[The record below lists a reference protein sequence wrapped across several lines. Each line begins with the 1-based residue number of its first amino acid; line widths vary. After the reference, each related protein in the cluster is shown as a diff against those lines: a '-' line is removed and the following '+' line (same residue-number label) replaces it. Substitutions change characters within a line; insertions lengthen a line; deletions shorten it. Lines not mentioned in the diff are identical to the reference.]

1 MNAFLRRN
9 FNGTLLL
16 LAVLLLPQLSFSQAE
31 PSPLVRM
38 IHESTSP
45 PDNGGTIP
53 IIFTKSANVPVA
65 TSNAAPNAS
74 LGENAYDFGITP
86 GNYYVQ
92 STEVLDG
99 LKNLSAFTLTG
110 WLNAKSL
117 TTGSGGNRIISW
129 INNGGDGVDLVVQ
142 SNGSLRLGV
151 DGWPDFS
158 PASSSA
164 NKVTVNATAPLQ
176 NWVFFAVTYQSNG
189 QVSFYF
195 GNNANNATLDVSR
208 AYTVP
213 GVTGSSIGKLAF
225 GAFNDNTR
233 NAGTYDRMFRG
244 ILDDLR
250 IYGSVLNLTDI
261 IAVQRSSTDVTPPTA
276 PTNLRGTGKIDVEG
290 NLNISTIDL
299 VWDAGTDNVG
309 IVGYEIFD
317 DLSWLATVG
326 NVTSHTL
333 AVDNP
338 NKTYKLSV
346 RGKDAAGNF
355 SPFSTPVLV
364 NIAGL
369 VAGDPLLSFPFEDIS
384 SGSPVS
390 NGVLQGLVFTTGT
403 GATDDTHL
411 PGSSME
417 TPPFVGY
424 SHSADFGVTP
434 ANAFIESQTLI
445 DQLKNLSAFTITGW
459 LNCKSSTAGSG
470 GNRIVSWINNGGD
483 GVDLVY
489 QSNGSLRLGVDGW
502 PDNSPAFSNA
512 AKVTTDPNGQQNN
525 WVFFAVTYQSDGQV
539 QYYFG
544 TNTAKATLDAT
555 RSYAGPGVT
564 GTNIGKF
571 AIGSFNSATRNPS
584 TYDRMFR
591 GLIDDIKVF
600 QEVLTL
606 PDIIKVQ
613 GKSST
618 DLTLPTAPGNLT
630 ATSKSVSTISLS
642 WSPSTDNRMV
652 IGYKLYNNGN
662 IVANIEQGTN
672 AFLYTG
678 LTPGTTYNLTL
689 KAFDN
694 AGNLSAASNLISVTT
709 DATGVPLPLIDAK
722 FEESAGGYSQNEGTA
737 TVGFSRSNAIPVA
750 STIVPNVP
758 NDLRSADFGTTP
770 GNYYVSNANSDF
782 RIEELKNLGSFTL
795 TGWLNN
801 KSNTTGTGGNR
812 IITWTNSGGDG
823 VDLVYQ
829 SDGSLRIGVDE
840 YAGASPAV
848 SSANKVTTDANAG
861 AVNWVFFA
869 VTYQS
874 ANEQVQFY
882 FGNNAAEATLDVTKS
897 YPGRGAT
904 GVNIGQ
910 LAFGAFN
917 DASRTDATFANMFRG
932 IIDNFKIYGSALSLA
947 DIRSVQHGVS
957 SDVTPP
963 SAPTAL
969 TASDIQ
975 STSIR
980 LTWTASTDNVGV
992 VDYNIYNG
1000 ATLVET
1006 TRGPYN
1012 NTTTVYGLTPGQS
1025 YQFSLKARDAAGNL
1039 SAASNVVNIRVPLMP
1054 LIYIPFST
1062 DIASRHFNA
1071 GSLGGYFVGGSITYN
1086 APIGGSPVAI
1096 TTSVRTMETDYI
1108 YEGLKN
1114 LNAFTITGWVNR
1126 TSSSNAER
1134 IFGWMPSGGGD
1145 GVDLLIQAD
1154 GSLRLGVDG
1163 LAENSPAFSNANKIT
1178 TDASASENNWTFFA
1192 VTYQAN
1198 GQTQFYFGHN
1208 SVNASL
1214 DATVNYPNAGNT
1226 GTNIATPYIKAPT
1239 GGILDEPRVYNSVL
1253 TLQDILAI
1261 QYGPEDNIPPTT
1273 PGVLSSPSVTATTIA
1288 LHWSQ
1293 VSTDNIGVTSYD
1305 VFNGSSMI
1313 ARHVPNGRY
1322 SSPQDMAVFGL
1333 TPNTTYNL
1341 YIKARDNRGNYS
1353 APTNTVTVT
1362 TLIDSP
1368 APLVWLKLDE
1378 DTGIIS
1384 AANSGSSGTSFIR
1397 SSTLPTASDNV
1408 PTGIASFRSADFGT
1422 TSANGYVESTSLISG
1437 LTNLSGFTITGWV
1450 NNKSNVMGSGG
1461 NRIVSWINNGGDG
1474 VDLVYKNDGSLQL
1487 GVDQWPDFSPAI
1499 SSANKVPTN
1508 ASAPASNW
1516 VFFAVTY
1523 TESGT
1528 VEFYF
1533 GSNTVQAALDV
1544 TKNYT
1549 GRGATGANIGKLAV
1563 GHFNDATRNGN
1574 TYDRIFRGLIDDIR
1588 VFGVKLTPQQIV
1600 QIQAMTGN
1608 SGGRI
1613 AASPEQTIA
1622 DEFIDEAALSQNY
1635 PNSFTDVTN
1644 VEVNIP
1650 HSVKV
1655 ARLNVYDLTG
1665 RSLQNIVV
1673 EGRGPTSISVSKG
1686 DMHAGVYIYT
1696 LITDGKIVGHKRMM
1710 IK

>member
-1 MNAFLRRN
+1 MNALLRRN
-9 FNGTLLL
+9 FNFTLLI
-16 LAVLLLPQLSFSQAE
+16 LAGLLLPQLSFSQGGPA
-31 PSPLVRM
+31 SLVRM
-38 IHESTSP
+38 VHESTSP
-45 PDNGGTIP
+45 PDNEGTIP

-65 TSNAAPNAS
+65 TSNAAPDTS
-74 LGENAYDFGITP
+74 GETAYDFGTTP

-129 INNGGDGVDLVVQ
+129 INAGGDGVDLVVQ

-151 DGWPDFS
+151 DGWPDYS
-158 PASSSA
+158 PAFSSA
-164 NKVTVNATAPLQ
+164 NKVTANATAPLQ

-195 GNNANNATLDVSR
+195 GNYTDHATLDVSR
-208 AYTVP
+208 TYTAP
-213 GVTGSSIGKLAF
+213 GVTGSNIGKLAI
-225 GAFNDNTR
+225 GAFNDASRSSVTW
-233 NAGTYDRMFRG
+233 DRMFRG
-244 ILDDLR
+244 IVDDIR
-250 IYGSVLNLTDI
+250 VYGSVLNLTDI
-261 IAVQRSSTDVTPPTA
+261 TAVQRSDPDMTPPTP
-276 PTNLRGTGKIDVEG
+276 PTNLRTSFVDAR
-290 NLNISTIDL
+290 TIGL
-299 VWDAGTDNVG
+299 TWDAGTDYIGV
-309 IVGYEIFD
+309 VGYEIYD
-317 DLSWLATVG
+317 GGSLMASVG
-326 NVTSHTL
+326 NVTNYTL
-333 AVDNP
+333 TALQSER
-338 NKTYKLSV
+338 TYNLTVKS
-346 RGKDAAGNF
+346 KDAAGNL
-355 SPFSTPVLV
+355 SPSSTSLSVLTTDTQAGV
-364 NIAGL
+364 PLLYLTMDGIAG
-369 VAGDPLLSFPFEDIS
+369 GT
-384 SGSPVS
+384 VS
-390 NGVLQGLVFTTGT
+390 TYGTVQGQTFTTGT
-403 GATDDTHL
+403 GPSNTYL
-411 PGSSME
+411 PGSSLE
-417 TPPFVGY
+417 TPPYVGGNA
-424 SHSADFGVTP
+424 SADFGVTP
-434 ANAFIESQTLI
+434 GNAFIESQTPI
-445 DQLKNLSAFTITGW
+445 DQLKNMSSFTITGW
-459 LNCKSSTAGSG
+459 VNCKSNVAGAG

-512 AKVTTDPNGQQNN
+512 NKVTTNASAPQSN
-525 WVFFAVTYQSDGQV
+525 WVFFAVTYQSNGEV

-544 TNTAKATLDAT
+544 TNTAKAILDVT
-555 RSYAGPGVT
+555 KTYSGPGVT
-564 GTNIGKF
+564 GSNIGKF
-571 AIGSFNSATRNPS
+571 SIGAFNSATRNSS

-591 GLIDDIKVF
+591 GLIDDIRVF
-600 QEVLTL
+600 GSVLPL
-606 PDIIKVQ
+606 SEIIAVQ
-613 GKSST
+613 GKNST
-618 DLTLPTAPGNLT
+618 DVTPPTAPSNLM

-642 WSPSTDNRMV
+642 WTPATDNIAV
-652 IGYKLYNNGN
+652 DGYKLYNNGN
-662 IVANIEQGTN
+662 IVANISSVTN
-672 AFLYTG
+672 FIYTG
-678 LTPGTTYNLTL
+678 LTPGTNYNLTL
-689 KAFDN
+689 KAVDPS
-694 AGNLSAASNLISVTT
+694 GNQSVASNAISVTT

-722 FEESAGGYSQNEGTA
+722 FEESAGGYCENEGTA
-737 TVGFSRSNAIPVA
+737 SAGFTRSNTVPAA

-770 GNYYVSNANSDF
+770 GNYYISNANPDY

-801 KSNTTGTGGNR
+801 RSNTTGTGGNK
-812 IITWTNSGGDG
+812 IITWTNNGGDG

-829 SDGSLRIGVDE
+829 SDGSLRLGVDE
-840 YAGASPAV
+840 FAGASPAV
-848 SSANKVTTDANAG
+848 SSTNKVTTDANAG
-861 AVNWVFFA
+861 ATNWVFFA

-874 ANEQVQFY
+874 ANDQVQFY
-882 FGNNAAEATLDVTKS
+882 FGDNTTDAVLDVTKN

-904 GVNIGQ
+904 GLDIGQ

-917 DASRTDATFANMFRG
+917 DASRTEATFANMFRG
-932 IIDNFKIYGSALSLA
+932 IIDNFKIYGSSLSLA

-957 SDVTPP
+957 SDVIPP

-969 TASDIQ
+969 TATDNQ
-975 STSIR
+975 GTSIR
-980 LTWTASTDNVGV
+980 LTWIASTDNVGV

-1000 ATLVET
+1000 ATLLET
-1006 TRGPYN
+1006 TQGPYN
-1012 NTTTVYGLTPGQS
+1012 NTKIVYGLTPGQS
-1025 YQFSLKARDAAGNL
+1025 YQISLKARDAAGNL

-1054 LIYIPFST
+1054 LIHIPFST
-1062 DIASRHFNA
+1062 DIASRHYNI
-1071 GSLGGYFVGGSITYN
+1071 GSLGGLFVGGPVTYN
-1086 APIGGSPVAI
+1086 TPIGGSLAAL
-1096 TTSVRTMETDYI
+1096 TTSVRTIETDYV

-1114 LNAFTITGWVNR
+1114 LSAFTVTGWVNR

-1134 IFGWMPSGGGD
+1134 IFGWMPTGGGD
-1145 GVDLLIQAD
+1145 GVDLLIQVD

-1198 GQTQFYFGHN
+1198 GQTQFYFGNN

-1214 DATVNYPNAGNT
+1214 DATVNYPNAGST

-1261 QYGPEDNIPPTT
+1261 QYGPEDTIPPTS
-1273 PGVLSSPSVTATTIA
+1273 PGVLTSPGVTATSIA

-1293 VSTDNIGVTSYD
+1293 VSTDNIAVTSYD
-1305 VFNGSSMI
+1305 VFNGNTMI
-1313 ARHVPNGRY
+1313 RRHVPDGRY
-1322 SSPQDMAVFGL
+1322 SQYQDMAVFAL

-1341 YIKARDNRGNYS
+1341 YVKARDNRGNYS

-1378 DTGIIS
+1378 DTGQ
-1384 AANSGSSGTSFIR
+1384 AGAGNSGSSNASFTR
-1397 SSTLPTASDNV
+1397 SSGIPTGSDNV
-1408 PTGIASFRSADFGT
+1408 PTGIGSVKSADFGT
-1422 TSANGYVESTSLISG
+1422 TSANAYVESTTTISA
-1437 LTNLSGFTITGWV
+1437 LANLSGFTITGWV
-1450 NNKSNVMGSGG
+1450 NNKSSVMGSGG
-1461 NRIVSWINNGGDG
+1461 NRIVSWVNNGGDG
-1474 VDLVYKNDGSLQL
+1474 VDLVYKNNGSLQL

-1523 TESGT
+1523 TESGA

-1544 TKNYT
+1544 TKTYT
-1549 GRGATGANIGKLAV
+1549 GRGATGANIGKMAV
-1563 GHFNDATRNGN
+1563 GHFNDATRNAN
-1574 TYDRIFRGLIDDIR
+1574 TDRIFRGLIDDIR
-1588 VFGVKLTPQQIV
+1588 VYGAKLTPQQIV
-1600 QIQAMTGN
+1600 QVQGMTGN

-1613 AASPEQTIA
+1613 AVSPEQTIV

-1635 PNSFTDVTN
+1635 PNPFNEITN

-1673 EGRGPTSISVSKG
+1673 EGRGPTSISVSRG